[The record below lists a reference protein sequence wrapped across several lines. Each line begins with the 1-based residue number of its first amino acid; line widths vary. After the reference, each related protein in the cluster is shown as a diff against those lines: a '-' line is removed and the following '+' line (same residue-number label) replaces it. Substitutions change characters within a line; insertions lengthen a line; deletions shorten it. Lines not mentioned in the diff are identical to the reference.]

1 MIAPLAIFPPC
12 IGGTGSPPRVSR
24 VDSKKCGVTMP
35 RPSVADAR
43 DSGHVRQSMLLHNS
57 KNLPNITQ
65 CFYHPAPFTRSTT
78 RFRPYRGQ
86 KHNPAA
92 LLACSHFME
101 TDLPEKSAT
110 AKSLHS
116 ELWLWL
122 SLFRLTLSP
131 TYGTDLKPLL
141 DENFPGTEYPYIE
154 LFQAHRVSQTS
165 RDIRRYSWTK
175 RKKTSAAG
183 FEPALPKELDFK
195 SNVLTTPPC

>member
-65 CFYHPAPFTRSTT
+65 CFYHPAPLTRSTT

-110 AKSLHS
+110 AKSLRAQLMPARCLRPAGVAWAGQVNS

-141 DENFPGTEYPYIE
+141 DENFPG
-154 LFQAHRVSQTS
+154 
-165 RDIRRYSWTK
+165 K
-175 RKKTSAAG
+175 
-183 FEPALPKELDFK
+183 
-195 SNVLTTPPC
+195 